1 MRLRVWGVRT
11 ELKRKH
17 YSRDDSIAN
26 ARMLVTMKRV
36 MLAVCVCVLVIVSML
51 LSSRIAIIVLTTIN
65 SILMGL

>member
-1 MRLRVWGVRT
+1 MRLRVWGDRT

-36 MLAVCVCVLVIVSML
+36 MLAVCVCVC
-51 LSSRIAIIVLTTIN
+51 
-65 SILMGL
+65 

>member
-36 MLAVCVCVLVIVSML
+36 MLAVCVC
-51 LSSRIAIIVLTTIN
+51 
-65 SILMGL
+65 